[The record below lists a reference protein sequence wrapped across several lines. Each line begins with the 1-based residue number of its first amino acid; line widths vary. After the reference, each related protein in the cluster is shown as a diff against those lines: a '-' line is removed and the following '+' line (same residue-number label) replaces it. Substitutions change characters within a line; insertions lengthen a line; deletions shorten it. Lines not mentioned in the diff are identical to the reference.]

1 LKTETKFSLKDHL
14 FNPKKVNKI
23 ASEIAACYPAFDK
36 EQFVADV
43 LLEFPNLELKER
55 IYHISHSLN
64 KHLPISYE
72 EAVKVLLQSLP
83 APCNPNLSDNDF
95 GDFIYAPHSHF
106 IVAFGCNKEHVQL
119 SLNALEQITTRCSA
133 EDAIRYFINAF
144 PKETMAKIVEWT
156 CHPHYHVRRLA
167 SEGTR
172 PKLPWCIKI
181 NLSTE
186 QGLPILNKL
195 HADSTRFVTRS
206 VANHLNDI
214 SKSHPDLAIQTLKK
228 WQSEKAQNKKELEFI
243 IRHSLRTLIKNG
255 NPDALKLVGV
265 NQNPALKLNSISIPE
280 KVEMDTHFQFS
291 FELMA
296 KETAALMIDYIIVFK
311 NKKGETNSKK
321 VFKLK
326 AFEIGKN
333 ETITVSKKHMMK
345 QFMTTRTLYPGKH
358 EFALQING
366 QVVHRQF
373 FELSHK

>member
-1 LKTETKFSLKDHL
+1 LKTEAKFSLKDHL
-14 FNPKKVNKI
+14 FNPEKVNKI
-23 ASEIAACYPAFDK
+23 ASEIAAFYPAFDK
-36 EQFVADV
+36 ERFVTDV
-43 LLEFPNLELKER
+43 LHEFPNLELKER
-55 IYHISHSLN
+55 IYHIAHSLN
-64 KHLPISYE
+64 KHLPIPYS
-72 EAVKVLLQSLP
+72 EAVKVLLNSLP

-106 IVAFGCNKEHVQL
+106 IVAFGCNKEHVHL

-144 PKETMAKIVEWT
+144 PEETMAQITEWT
-156 CHPHYHVRRLA
+156 RHPHYHVRRLA

-181 NLSTE
+181 NLSPE

-195 HADSTRFVTRS
+195 YSDSTRFVIRS

-214 SKSHPDLAIQTLKK
+214 SKSQPELVIETLKK
-228 WQSEKAQNKKELEFI
+228 WQAQKAQNQKEMDFI

-255 NPDALKLVGV
+255 HAEALKMMGV
-265 NQNPALKLNSISIPE
+265 NQNPSLKLKSISIPE
-280 KVEMDTHFQFS
+280 KVEMNTNFHFS
-291 FELMA
+291 FELA
-296 KETAALMIDYIIVFK
+296 VEETAALMIDYIIVFK

-326 AFEIGKN
+326 SFEIGKN
-333 ETITVSKKHMMK
+333 ESINVSKKHMMR

-366 QVVHRQF
+366 QIVHRQF
-373 FELSHK
+373 FDLN